1 MSFQPVHLPQPLLIV
16 PPLLPPLVL
25 RNPQRLLRRQAVRA
39 RRVRPLPA
47 LQFRAYTDAAPDP
60 YSIPLYEPS
69 TEHERG
75 LAAIFS
81 QALELGRPV
90 EVEYRD
96 SVFFGPHRV
105 PVSVRLA

>member
-1 MSFQPVHLPQPLLIV
+1 MSFQPVHLPL
-16 PPLLPPLVL
+16 
-25 RNPQRLLRRQAVRA
+25 
-39 RRVRPLPA
+39 
-47 LQFRAYTDAAPDP
+47 FRAYTGAAPDP

-81 QALELGRPV
+81 QALELGRPL